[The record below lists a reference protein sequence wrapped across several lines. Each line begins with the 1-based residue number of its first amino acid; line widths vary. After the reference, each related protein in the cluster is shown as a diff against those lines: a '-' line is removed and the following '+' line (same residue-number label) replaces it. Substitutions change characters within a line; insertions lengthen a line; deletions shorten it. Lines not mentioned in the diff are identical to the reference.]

1 VKARAVSLVLLG
13 LIVLVALAILPVTAE
28 TQQTGKVYRIGY
40 LSSNPP
46 ETFRVQVF
54 RQALHDLGWVEGRN
68 LLIDYRSADGKLDRL
83 SPLAAELVR
92 LKADVIVAVPT
103 VSALAAQRTTREIPI
118 VFTHVSDPIGS
129 GLVQSLARPEA
140 NVTGLTHLNTSLNP
154 KRLEILRH
162 AVPNDKQIAAVW
174 QPGGLG
180 ENTERLML
188 KETEAAADALGVRL
202 QLIEARAP
210 GDLDAAFAT
219 AVRARPGALLVLP
232 GPVFLSHAR
241 RVVEL
246 AAKSRLPAMYFAR
259 EFAENGG
266 LMSYGADM
274 TEILRG
280 AASHVDKLLKGARPA
295 DLPVEQ
301 GSKFEFVINLNTA
314 KALGLIIPPSLL
326 LRADQ
331 VIQ

>member
-1 VKARAVSLVLLG
+1 MKLRAVALALFELNLLA
-13 LIVLVALAILPVTAE
+13 ALAILVAPAE
-28 TQQTGKVYRIGY
+28 AQDAAKMRRIGY
-40 LSSNPP
+40 LSSHTP
-46 ETFRVQVF
+46 ETFRVGVF
-54 RQALHDLGWVEGRN
+54 RQALHDLGWVESRN
-68 LLIDYRSADGKLDRL
+68 LLIEYRSADGRFDRL
-83 SPLAAELVR
+83 SALAAELVR

-118 VFTHVSDPIGS
+118 VFTHVSDPIAS

-154 KRLEILRH
+154 KRLEILRD
-162 AVPNDKQIAAVW
+162 AAPNETHIAAVW

-188 KETEAAADALGVRL
+188 KETSAAAGALGVRL
-202 QLIEARAP
+202 QLIEVRGP
-210 GDLDAAFAT
+210 GELDAAFGT
-219 AVRARPGALLVLP
+219 AVRARPGALFVLP
-232 GPVFLSHAR
+232 APVFLSNAR

-246 AAKSRLPAMYFAR
+246 VAKSRLPAMYFAR

-280 AASHVDKLLKGARPA
+280 AASYVDKLLRGARPA

-301 GSKFEFVINLNTA
+301 GSKFELVINLKTA
-314 KALGLIIPPSLL
+314 KALGLTIPPSLL

-331 VIQ
+331 VIE

>member
-1 VKARAVSLVLLG
+1 MLNRRAFLRGSIAGILAAPLAVEAQQAR
-13 LIVLVALAILPVTAE
+13 
-28 TQQTGKVYRIGY
+28 KVWRIGY

-46 ETFRVQVF
+46 ETFRVHVF

-68 LLIDYRSADGKLDRL
+68 LQVDYRSADGKFDRL
-83 SPLAAELVR
+83 PALAAELVR
-92 LKADVIVAVPT
+92 LKSDVIVAVPT
-103 VSALAAQRTTREIPI
+103 ISALAAQRTTREIPI

-154 KRLEILRH
+154 KRLQILRH
-162 AVPNDKQIAAVW
+162 AAPKETHIAAVW

-180 ENTERLML
+180 EHTDRLML
-188 KETEAAADALGVRL
+188 KELDAAAGALGVQL
-202 QLIEARAP
+202 QLVEARGS
-210 GDLDAAFAT
+210 GDLDVAFAT
-219 AVRARPGALLVLP
+219 AAGARPGVLFVLP
-232 GPVFLSHAR
+232 GPLFLSNAR

-246 AAKSRLPAMYFAR
+246 VARHRLPAMYFAR
-259 EFAENGG
+259 EFAEVGG

-274 TEILRG
+274 TDILRG
-280 AASHVDKLLKGARPA
+280 AASYVDRLLKGARPG

-301 GSKFEFVINLNTA
+301 GSKFELVINLKTA
-314 KALGLIIPPSLL
+314 KALGLTIPPSLL

-331 VIQ
+331 VIE